1 MKNDLEIFL
10 KKFDNLSL
18 NSKQISKNTVFIAYP
33 GNKHDG
39 REFIQEAIENGAAGI
54 IFESKNFKKNLNLSI
69 PNISIS
75 DLKNKLAAISS
86 QFYEYPSKKIS
97 IIGITGTNGKTTSA
111 YWLSQCLNHLKI
123 KTAFI
128 GTLGY
133 GDLKK
138 LKKSQNT
145 TPSAIDL
152 QRSIKEIYKKKYKYV
167 AMEVSSHGIKEQRI
181 NNIEF
186 KQRLFTNLSR
196 DHLDYHK
203 TMSEYAEVKKKFMLS
218 EKNGN
223 IIVNI
228 DDKVGQSI
236 FNNSVLPDNK
246 KVSFSI
252 YKKSK
257 IQATNIS
264 QKHNNLNFDLNYYG
278 KSFPVR
284 LKLIGIFNIYN
295 VLGVI
300 GCLSTMGF
308 EVNQIINSLKKIKQ
322 VPGRTEFIKKS
333 KDLPSVMIDYA
344 HTADALENILKS
356 IKNNSFKKIILV
368 FGCGGDRDKG
378 KRKEMAKIAE
388 KYADHSLITSD
399 NSRNEN
405 PKDIIED
412 ISKHFDQEP
421 IKIIDRKEA
430 ICEAIKMADKG
441 DLVVIAGKGHEEYQ
455 EIGNKKI
462 YFSDK
467 KVVDDF
473 IKKGVK
479 N

>member
-1 MKNDLEIFL
+1 
-10 KKFDNLSL
+10 
-18 NSKQISKNTVFIAYP
+18 
-33 GNKHDG
+33 
-39 REFIQEAIENGAAGI
+39 
-54 IFESKNFKKNLNLSI
+54 
-69 PNISIS
+69 
-75 DLKNKLAAISS
+75 
-86 QFYEYPSKKIS
+86 
-97 IIGITGTNGKTTSA
+97 
-111 YWLSQCLNHLKI
+111 
-123 KTAFI
+123 
-128 GTLGY
+128 
-133 GDLKK
+133 
-138 LKKSQNT
+138 
-145 TPSAIDL
+145 
-152 QRSIKEIYKKKYKYV
+152 
-167 AMEVSSHGIKEQRI
+167 
-181 NNIEF
+181 
-186 KQRLFTNLSR
+186 
-196 DHLDYHK
+196 
-203 TMSEYAEVKKKFMLS
+203 
-218 EKNGN
+218 
-223 IIVNI
+223 
-228 DDKVGQSI
+228 
-236 FNNSVLPDNK
+236 
-246 KVSFSI
+246 
-252 YKKSK
+252 
-257 IQATNIS
+257 
-264 QKHNNLNFDLNYYG
+264 
-278 KSFPVR
+278 

-356 IKNNSFKKIILV
+356 IKINSFKKIILV

-388 KYADHSLITSD
+388 EYADHSLITSD

-430 ICEAIKMADKG
+430 ICEAIKMADKE

>member
-33 GNKHDG
+33 GNKNDG

-388 KYADHSLITSD
+388 EYADHSLITSD

-430 ICEAIKMADKG
+430 ICEAIKMADKE

-467 KVVDDF
+467 KVVGDF

>member
-54 IFESKNFKKNLNLSI
+54 IFESKNLKKNLNLSI

-388 KYADHSLITSD
+388 EYADHSLITSD

>member
-75 DLKNKLAAISS
+75 DLRNKLAAISS

-257 IQATNIS
+257 IQATNII

-356 IKNNSFKKIILV
+356 IKINSFKKIILV
-368 FGCGGDRDKG
+368 FGCGGDREKG
-378 KRKEMAKIAE
+378 KRTEMAKIAE
-388 KYADHSLITSD
+388 EYADHSLITSD

>member
-33 GNKHDG
+33 GNKNDG

-356 IKNNSFKKIILV
+356 IKINSFKKIILV

-388 KYADHSLITSD
+388 EYADHSLITSD

>member
-75 DLKNKLAAISS
+75 DLRNKLAAISS

-257 IQATNIS
+257 IQATNIR
-264 QKHNNLNFDLNYYG
+264 QNHNNLSFDLNYYG

-388 KYADHSLITSD
+388 EYADHSLITSD

-430 ICEAIKMADKG
+430 ICEAIKMADKE

>member
-75 DLKNKLAAISS
+75 DLRNKLAAISS

-257 IQATNIS
+257 IQATNIR
-264 QKHNNLNFDLNYYG
+264 QNHNNLNFDLNYYG

-388 KYADHSLITSD
+388 EYADHSLITSD

>member
-75 DLKNKLAAISS
+75 DLRNKLAAISS

-218 EKNGN
+218 EKNGK

-264 QKHNNLNFDLNYYG
+264 QSHNNLNFDLNYYG

-441 DLVVIAGKGHEEYQ
+441 DLVVITGKGHEEYQ

>member
-257 IQATNIS
+257 IQATNII

-388 KYADHSLITSD
+388 EYADHSLITSD

-430 ICEAIKMADKG
+430 ICEAIKMADKE

>member
-388 KYADHSLITSD
+388 EYADHSLITSD

-430 ICEAIKMADKG
+430 ICEAIKMADKE

>member
-54 IFESKNFKKNLNLSI
+54 IFESKNLKKNLNLSI

-257 IQATNIS
+257 IQATNIR
-264 QKHNNLNFDLNYYG
+264 QDHNNLSFDLNYYG

-388 KYADHSLITSD
+388 EYADHSLITSD

>member
-75 DLKNKLAAISS
+75 DLRNKLAAISS

-228 DDKVGQSI
+228 DDKVGQYI

-264 QKHNNLNFDLNYYG
+264 QNHNNLNFDLNYYG

-356 IKNNSFKKIILV
+356 IKINSFKKIILV

-388 KYADHSLITSD
+388 EYADHSLITSD

>member
-39 REFIQEAIENGAAGI
+39 REFIQEAIKNGAAGI

-257 IQATNIS
+257 IQATNIR
-264 QKHNNLNFDLNYYG
+264 QDHNNLSFDLNYYG

-388 KYADHSLITSD
+388 EYADHSLITSD

-430 ICEAIKMADKG
+430 ICEAIKMANKE

>member
-75 DLKNKLAAISS
+75 DLRNKLAAISS

-228 DDKVGQSI
+228 DDKVGQYI

-430 ICEAIKMADKG
+430 ICEAIKMADKE

>member
-75 DLKNKLAAISS
+75 DLRNKLAAISS

-264 QKHNNLNFDLNYYG
+264 QSHNNLNFDLNYYG

-388 KYADHSLITSD
+388 EYADHSLITSD

-430 ICEAIKMADKG
+430 ICEAIKMADKE

>member
-75 DLKNKLAAISS
+75 DLRNKLAAISS

-257 IQATNIS
+257 IQATNII

-356 IKNNSFKKIILV
+356 IKINSFKKIILV

-378 KRKEMAKIAE
+378 KRKEMAEIAE

>member
-18 NSKQISKNTVFIAYP
+18 NSKQISKNTVYIAYP

-54 IFESKNFKKNLNLSI
+54 IFESKNLKKNLNLSI

-75 DLKNKLAAISS
+75 DLRNKLAAISS

-257 IQATNIS
+257 IQATNIR
-264 QKHNNLNFDLNYYG
+264 QNHNNLSFDLNYYG

-388 KYADHSLITSD
+388 EYADHSLITSD

>member
-75 DLKNKLAAISS
+75 DLRNKLAAISS

-264 QKHNNLNFDLNYYG
+264 QNHNNLSFDLNYYG

-388 KYADHSLITSD
+388 EYADHSLITSD

-430 ICEAIKMADKG
+430 ICEAIKMADKE

>member
-75 DLKNKLAAISS
+75 DLRNKLAAISS

>member
-75 DLKNKLAAISS
+75 DLRNKLAAISS

-257 IQATNIS
+257 IQATNII

>member
-33 GNKHDG
+33 GNKYDG

-75 DLKNKLAAISS
+75 DLRNKLAAISS

-111 YWLSQCLNHLKI
+111 YWLSQCLNQLKI

-133 GDLKK
+133 GGLKK

-236 FNNSVLPDNK
+236 FNNSVLPNNK

-264 QKHNNLNFDLNYYG
+264 QNHNNLNFDLNYYG

-388 KYADHSLITSD
+388 EYADHSLITSD

-430 ICEAIKMADKG
+430 ICEAIKMADKE
-441 DLVVIAGKGHEEYQ
+441 DLVVIAGKGHEEFQ

>member
-257 IQATNIS
+257 IQATNII

>member
-54 IFESKNFKKNLNLSI
+54 IFESKNLKKNLNLSI

-75 DLKNKLAAISS
+75 DLRNKLAAISS

-257 IQATNIS
+257 IQSTNIS
-264 QKHNNLNFDLNYYG
+264 QDHNNLSFDLNYYG
-278 KSFPVR
+278 KSFPLR

-388 KYADHSLITSD
+388 EYADHSLITSD

-467 KVVDDF
+467 KVVGDF

>member
-54 IFESKNFKKNLNLSI
+54 IFESKNLKKKLNLSI

-75 DLKNKLAAISS
+75 DLRNKLAAISS

-264 QKHNNLNFDLNYYG
+264 QKHNNLSFDLNYYG

-378 KRKEMAKIAE
+378 KRKEMAKVAE
-388 KYADHSLITSD
+388 EYADHSLITSD

-430 ICEAIKMADKG
+430 ICEAIKMADKE

-467 KVVDDF
+467 KVVGDF

>member
-1 MKNDLEIFL
+1 
-10 KKFDNLSL
+10 
-18 NSKQISKNTVFIAYP
+18 
-33 GNKHDG
+33 
-39 REFIQEAIENGAAGI
+39 
-54 IFESKNFKKNLNLSI
+54 
-69 PNISIS
+69 
-75 DLKNKLAAISS
+75 
-86 QFYEYPSKKIS
+86 
-97 IIGITGTNGKTTSA
+97 
-111 YWLSQCLNHLKI
+111 
-123 KTAFI
+123 
-128 GTLGY
+128 
-133 GDLKK
+133 
-138 LKKSQNT
+138 
-145 TPSAIDL
+145 
-152 QRSIKEIYKKKYKYV
+152 
-167 AMEVSSHGIKEQRI
+167 
-181 NNIEF
+181 
-186 KQRLFTNLSR
+186 
-196 DHLDYHK
+196 
-203 TMSEYAEVKKKFMLS
+203 MLS

-388 KYADHSLITSD
+388 EYADHSLITSD

-441 DLVVIAGKGHEEYQ
+441 RPCCYCR
-455 EIGNKKI
+455 
-462 YFSDK
+462 
-467 KVVDDF
+467 
-473 IKKGVK
+473 
-479 N
+479 

>member
-75 DLKNKLAAISS
+75 DLRNKLAAISS

-111 YWLSQCLNHLKI
+111 YWLSQCLNHLEI

-152 QRSIKEIYKKKYKYV
+152 QSSIKEIYKKKYKYI

-257 IQATNIS
+257 IQATNIR
-264 QKHNNLNFDLNYYG
+264 QDHNNLSFDLNYYG

-388 KYADHSLITSD
+388 EYADHSLITSD

-430 ICEAIKMADKG
+430 ICEAIKMADKE

-467 KVVDDF
+467 KVVGDF

>member
-75 DLKNKLAAISS
+75 DLRNKLAAISS

-257 IQATNIS
+257 IQATNIR
-264 QKHNNLNFDLNYYG
+264 QDHNNLSFDLNYYG

-388 KYADHSLITSD
+388 EYADHSLITSD

-430 ICEAIKMADKG
+430 ICEAIKMADKE

>member
-1 MKNDLEIFL
+1 MKNDLEILL

-33 GNKHDG
+33 GNKNDG

-236 FNNSVLPDNK
+236 FNKSVLPDNK

-257 IQATNIS
+257 IQATNIR
-264 QKHNNLNFDLNYYG
+264 QDHNNLSFDLNYYG

-308 EVNQIINSLKKIKQ
+308 EVSQIINSLKKIKQ

-356 IKNNSFKKIILV
+356 IKINSFKKIILV

-388 KYADHSLITSD
+388 EYADHSLITSD

>member
-75 DLKNKLAAISS
+75 DLRNKLAAISS

-257 IQATNIS
+257 IQATNIR
-264 QKHNNLNFDLNYYG
+264 QDHNNLSFDLNYYG

-388 KYADHSLITSD
+388 EYADHSLITSD

-430 ICEAIKMADKG
+430 ICEAIKMADKE

-467 KVVDDF
+467 KVVGDF

>member
-75 DLKNKLAAISS
+75 DLRNKLAAISS

-388 KYADHSLITSD
+388 EYADHSLITSD

>member
-75 DLKNKLAAISS
+75 DLRNKLAAISS

-228 DDKVGQSI
+228 DDKVGQYI

-356 IKNNSFKKIILV
+356 IKINSFKKIILV

-388 KYADHSLITSD
+388 EYADHSLITSD

-430 ICEAIKMADKG
+430 ICEAIKMADKE